1 MAVRGQRRRLRK
13 QYDNPAHFM
22 LTTFDK
28 YLLKR
33 LVHTFLVFFIATYGL
48 YMVIDLFTN
57 IDDFMQE
64 GYSRADVAKAI
75 GRFYGFRVAEFLEMA
90 GPTLIVLSAIAVL
103 GLLEKHSES
112 HPILAAGI
120 PAFRILQPML
130 LGGTLLSVILIVN
143 QEVIMPGLAVELQ
156 TPRGSTNAS
165 VQKVEPVYD
174 YFNYLMHI
182 DGEEVV
188 IEDRKLVRASFNLP
202 RELATQSYAIES
214 ESAVY
219 MAKTDR
225 HPAGW
230 LLQNLTG
237 LFDANML
244 TEEGRARVIPRSNG
258 RDVFII
264 SDVSFDQLY
273 NRGRNL
279 KLLSSMQL
287 IERIR
292 NPSTGYVPVQ
302 SQSLAL
308 HSRITRPLLTL
319 FSIAI
324 ALPLVMRRES
334 QSLIMN
340 MAVCALVLG
349 VFYGFF
355 QGCLA
360 LSSSHFLRPDLAAW
374 LPVIVMAGASVWTSG
389 YVQT

>member
-1 MAVRGQRRRLRK
+1 
-13 QYDNPAHFM
+13 M

-28 YLLKR
+28 YLLSR
-33 LVHTFLVFFIATYGL
+33 LIHTFAVFFVATYGL

-57 IDDFMQE
+57 IDDFMRE
-64 GYSRADVAKAI
+64 GYSQAQIAWSITRY
-75 GRFYGFRVAEFLEMA
+75 YGFRVAEFLQMA

-112 HPILAAGI
+112 HPILAAGV
-120 PAFRILQPML
+120 PAFRLLQPLLIGGGVLSLML
-130 LGGTLLSVILIVN
+130 VLN
-143 QEVIMPGLAVELQ
+143 QEFIMPQLAVQLQ
-156 TPRGSTNAS
+156 TPRGSQNAS
-165 VQKVEPVYD
+165 VQQVEPVYD

-188 IEDRKLVRASFNLP
+188 IEDRKLVHASFNLP
-202 RELATQSYAIES
+202 PELSHTAYALEA

-219 MAKTDR
+219 MSATDK

-237 LFDANML
+237 LIDRDML
-244 TEEGRARVIPRSNG
+244 TDEGRQRIIPRENG
-258 RDVFII
+258 KDVFII

-279 KLLSSMQL
+279 KLLSSLQL
-287 IERIR
+287 IDRIR
-292 NPSTGYVPVQ
+292 NPSTGYVPLQ

-308 HSRITRPLLTL
+308 HARVTTPLLTL
-319 FSIAI
+319 LSIAM
-324 ALPLVMRRES
+324 AVPLVMRRES
-334 QSLIMN
+334 QSLIAN
-340 MAVCALVLG
+340 MAICALVLG
-349 VFYGFF
+349 ISYVMF

-360 LSSSHFLRPDLAAW
+360 LGGSGLLRPDFAAW
-374 LPVIVMAGASVWTSG
+374 LPIIVMSGATVWSAG

>member
-1 MAVRGQRRRLRK
+1 
-13 QYDNPAHFM
+13 M

-33 LVHTFLVFFIATYGL
+33 LTHTFIVFFVATYGL

-57 IDDFMQE
+57 VDDFMRE
-64 GYSRADVAKAI
+64 GVSRGHIALSIV
-75 GRFYGFRVAEFLEMA
+75 RYYGFRATEFLEMA
-90 GPTLIVLSAIAVL
+90 GPTLIVLSAVAVL

-112 HPILAAGI
+112 HPILAAGV
-120 PAFRILQPML
+120 PAFRLLRPLL
-130 LGGTLLSVILIVN
+130 LGGGILSLLLVCN
-143 QEVIMPGLAVELQ
+143 QEFVLPHFAVELQ
-156 TPRGSTNAS
+156 TPRGSKSAS

-174 YFNYLMHI
+174 HFNYLMHI
-182 DGEEVV
+182 DGAEVIIEE
-188 IEDRKLVRASFNLP
+188 RRLVKASFNLP
-202 RELATQSYAIES
+202 RELAVKSYALQS

-219 MAKTDR
+219 MPKTDK

-237 LFDANML
+237 LFDKDLL
-244 TEEGRARVIPRSNG
+244 TEEGRSRILPRENG
-258 RDVFII
+258 KDVFIV

-279 KLLSSMQL
+279 KLLSSSQL
-287 IERIR
+287 IDRIR
-292 NPSTGYVPVQ
+292 NPSTGFVHVQ

-308 HSRITRPLLTL
+308 HARITRPLLTL

-334 QSLIMN
+334 RSLILN

-349 VFYGFF
+349 GFYMFF
-355 QGCLA
+355 QGTLA
-360 LSSSHFLRPDLAAW
+360 LGNAHFLRPDLAAW
-374 LPVIVMAGASVWTSG
+374 LPVIVMGSASMWTSG

>member
-1 MAVRGQRRRLRK
+1 
-13 QYDNPAHFM
+13 M

-33 LVHTFLVFFIATYGL
+33 LIHTFVVFFIATYGL

-57 IDDFMQE
+57 VDDFMRE
-64 GYSRADVAKAI
+64 GYSRTQTAFAI
-75 GRFYGFRVAEFLEMA
+75 GRYYGFRVSEFLEMA
-90 GPTLIVLSAIAVL
+90 GPTLIVLATIAVL

-112 HPILAAGI
+112 HPILAAGV
-120 PAFRILQPML
+120 PAFRLLRPLLAGGAVLSLLLIL
-130 LGGTLLSVILIVN
+130 N
-143 QEVIMPGLAVELQ
+143 QEFIMPGLAVELQ
-156 TPRGSTNAS
+156 TPRGSESAS

-174 YFNYLMHI
+174 HFNYLMHI
-182 DGEEVV
+182 DGDEVIIEE
-188 IEDRKLVRASFNLP
+188 RRLVKASFNLP
-202 RELATQSYAIES
+202 RELATKSYALES

-219 MAKTDR
+219 MPRTDR

-237 LFDANML
+237 LFDPDLL
-244 TEEGRARVIPRSNG
+244 TEEGRSRVIPRQNG
-258 RDVFII
+258 KDVFIV

-287 IERIR
+287 IDRIR
-292 NPSTGYVPVQ
+292 NPSTGYVHVQ

-308 HSRITRPLLTL
+308 HSRITRPFLTL
-319 FSIAI
+319 FSIVI

-340 MAVCALVLG
+340 MAICAVVLG
-349 VFYGFF
+349 GFYGLF
-355 QGCLA
+355 QGSLA
-360 LSSSHFLRPDLAAW
+360 LGSGHFLRPDLAAW
-374 LPVIVMAGASVWTSG
+374 LPVILMGGTSVWTAG